1 MTLPELVLFILGAF
15 ILTAAV
21 GWMAVALFIATWK
34 R

>member
-1 MTLPELVLFILGAF
+1 MTLAELVLFILGAF